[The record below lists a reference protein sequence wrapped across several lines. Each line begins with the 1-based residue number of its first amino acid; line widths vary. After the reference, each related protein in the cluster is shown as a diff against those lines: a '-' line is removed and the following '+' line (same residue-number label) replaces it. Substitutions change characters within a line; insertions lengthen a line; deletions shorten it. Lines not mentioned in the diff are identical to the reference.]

1 MATRYRFSVE
11 EFERVFQD
19 VKNLELLEGEIY
31 QMSPIGPRHNYKVM
45 QLNHR
50 LTQRFS
56 GKAIV
61 QVQGSLRLSD
71 QSELQPDFALLR
83 LPEEQYQERLP
94 NLEDV
99 LLIIE
104 VSDTTL
110 EYDRKE
116 KLPVYAQA
124 GIPEYW
130 VVNLIDDVLEVYRE
144 PIGRL
149 YRTCTLYKPG
159 ETVEFMGEKLEW

>member
-11 EFERVFQD
+11 EFERVFAG

-31 QMSPIGPRHNYKVM
+31 QMSPIGPKHM
-45 QLNHR
+45 HTLNR
-50 LTQRFS
+50 LTGLFAVVFS
-56 GKAIV
+56 KKAIV
-61 QVQGSLRLSD
+61 SVQNPIRVPPG
-71 QSELQPDFALLR
+71 SELEPDLVLLSSNTPQDR
-83 LPEEQYQERLP
+83 LPEPQE
-94 NLEDV
+94 V
-99 LLIIE
+99 LLVIE

-116 KLPVYAQA
+116 KLPVYAGA